1 MMLLIK
7 NLLILLIVEDN
18 PKTYKETMMSRDIS
32 FRKKTVNDEM
42 DSLLY
47 NNTWVIVDLP
57 PNSKA
62 IRCKWVFIRK
72 YNNDGSIQTFQAR
85 LVVKGFRPKKK
96 RINYFDTY
104 ALITFIRVLLALSSI
119 YNLYVYQMVVKTTFF

>member
-1 MMLLIK
+1 
-7 NLLILLIVEDN
+7 
-18 PKTYKETMMSRDIS
+18 MMSRDIS

-62 IRCKWVFIRK
+62 IRCK
-72 YNNDGSIQTFQAR
+72 
-85 LVVKGFRPKKK
+85 
-96 RINYFDTY
+96 
-104 ALITFIRVLLALSSI
+104 
-119 YNLYVYQMVVKTTFF
+119 

>member
-1 MMLLIK
+1 
-7 NLLILLIVEDN
+7 
-18 PKTYKETMMSRDIS
+18 MSRDIS

-119 YNLYVYQMVVKTTFF
+119 YNLYVY

>member
-32 FRKKTVNDEM
+32 LKKKTVNDEM

-47 NNTWVIVDLP
+47 NNTWVIIDLP
-57 PNSKA
+57 SNSKA

-85 LVVKGFRPKKK
+85 LVVKGFRQKKK
-96 RINYFDTY
+96 KKNKLF
-104 ALITFIRVLLALSSI
+104 
-119 YNLYVYQMVVKTTFF
+119 

>member
-1 MMLLIK
+1 MLLIK

-32 FRKKTVNDEM
+32 FKKKTVNDEM

-62 IRCKWVFIRK
+62 IRCK
-72 YNNDGSIQTFQAR
+72 
-85 LVVKGFRPKKK
+85 
-96 RINYFDTY
+96 
-104 ALITFIRVLLALSSI
+104 
-119 YNLYVYQMVVKTTFF
+119 